1 MRAFTLIEIM
11 IVIGMIAIVM
21 AFGIPSIVEQAK
33 KGPLRQMT
41 SDLLEA
47 CHDARAQA
55 ILRGQVA
62 VLVIDSQ
69 TSGMRVEMVSD
80 NSSTGT
86 DEQQAAREGKHG
98 KLFSAYWTEDVA
110 IEMVDV
116 NFQSMMEMEQ
126 ARVRFYPNGTCDEFS
141 IVFRSLQNEFR
152 QVWLD
157 VTTAFAT
164 METDPLKF
172 HGLKQ

>member
-1 MRAFTLIEIM
+1 M

-33 KGPLRQMT
+33 KGPLRQTT
-41 SDLLEA
+41 SDFLEA

-69 TSGMRVEMVSD
+69 SSGMRVEMVSD
-80 NSSTGT
+80 AGSAGT
-86 DEQQAAREGKHG
+86 EEQQAAREGKHG
-98 KLFSAYWTEDVA
+98 KLFSAHWSDDVA

-116 NFQSMMEMEQ
+116 NYQNMMEMEQ
-126 ARVRFYPNGTCDEFS
+126 ARVRFFPNGTCDEFS
-141 IVFRSLQNEFR
+141 IVLRSLQNEYR

-164 METDPLKF
+164 LESDPLKF
-172 HGLKQ
+172 HGLKP